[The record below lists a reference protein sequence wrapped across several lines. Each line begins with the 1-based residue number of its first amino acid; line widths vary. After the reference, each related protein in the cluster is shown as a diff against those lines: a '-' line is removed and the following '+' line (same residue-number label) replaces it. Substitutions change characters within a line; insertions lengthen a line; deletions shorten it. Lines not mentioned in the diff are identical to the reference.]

1 MLITFIYLPIN
12 TDFYFYNNVLIFLI
26 SFISNTFSAI
36 SGGGAGLIQL
46 PALILFGLPYYQA
59 LATHKVATVALGFG
73 GSIRN
78 FKYLRNDI
86 YVLWQILFFG
96 TPGVI
101 LGSSIVK
108 LLSEEYLYLIL
119 GLISIIIAIYSF
131 IKPSLGLNSTNNI
144 INSQLKLKFIIPIF
158 FIGILNG
165 SVSSGTGLLVTILLI
180 KTFKIDFIR
189 AVSLTFFTVGIFWNA
204 IGAFLLSRIGYI
216 PTNLLVI
223 LILGSFTGG
232 FFGAHLSNLKGNK
245 LIKNTFTIV
254 CLLVGASL
262 LVKSIVSL
270 IEINLWQMLEQQL

>member
-1 MLITFIYLPIN
+1 MLLNLIYSPIN
-12 TDFYFYNNVLIFLI
+12 TDFYNNVLIFLI

-46 PALILFGLPYYQA
+46 PALIILGFPYYQA
-59 LATHKVATVALGFG
+59 LATHKVATVALGLG

-78 FKYLRNDI
+78 FKYLKNDI

-101 LGSSIVK
+101 LGASIVK
-108 LLSEEYLYLIL
+108 FLSEQYLYLIL
-119 GLISIIIAIYSF
+119 GLFSIILAIYSF
-131 IKPSLGLNSTNNI
+131 YKPGLGLNSTKNI
-144 INSQLKLKFIIPIF
+144 INFQLELKFIIPIF

-180 KTFKIDFIR
+180 KTFKIDFLR

-204 IGAFLLSRIGYI
+204 IGAISLSRIGYI

-232 FFGAHLSNLKGNK
+232 YFGAHLSNLKGNK
-245 LIKNTFTIV
+245 LIKSTFTIV
-254 CLLVGASL
+254 CLLVGVGL
-262 LVKSIVSL
+262 LVKSIGSL
-270 IEINLWQMLEQQL
+270 I

>member
-1 MLITFIYLPIN
+1 MLTTFIYLQKSN
-12 TDFYFYNNVLIFLI
+12 DFYFYNKVLIFLI

-46 PALILFGLPYYQA
+46 PALILSGLPYYQA

-78 FKYLRNDI
+78 YKSLRSDVYI
-86 YVLWQILFFG
+86 LWQILLFG
-96 TPGVI
+96 TPGVV

-108 LLSEEYLYLIL
+108 FLSEQYLYLIL
-119 GLISIIIAIYSF
+119 GIFSIILAIYSF
-131 IKPSLGLNSTNNI
+131 RKPSLGLYSTTNI
-144 INSQLKLKFIIPIF
+144 INSKIELRFIIPIF

-180 KTFKIDFIR
+180 KTFKMDFIR

-204 IGAFLLSRIGYI
+204 IGAFFLSRIGYI

-232 FFGAHLSNLKGNK
+232 YFGAHLSNLKGNK
-245 LIKNTFTIV
+245 LIKNTFTVV
-254 CLLVGASL
+254 CLLVGVSL
-262 LVKSIVSL
+262 LVKSIGYL
-270 IEINLWQMLEQQL
+270 I

>member
-1 MLITFIYLPIN
+1 MLISFIYLANN
-12 TDFYFYNNVLIFLI
+12 TVFYFYHNLLIFLI
-26 SFISNTFSAI
+26 SFFSNTFSAI

-46 PALILFGLPYYQA
+46 PALILFGIPYYQA
-59 LATHKVATVALGFG
+59 LATHKVATVALGLG

-78 FKYLRNDI
+78 FNSLKKDI

-108 LLSEEYLYLIL
+108 FLSEQYLYLLL
-119 GLISIIIAIYSF
+119 GLISIILAMYSF
-131 IKPSLGLNSTNNI
+131 GKPSLGMNSVNNN
-144 INSQLKLKFIIPIF
+144 INSQLRLKFIIPIF
-158 FIGILNG
+158 IIGILNG

-180 KTFKIDFIR
+180 KTFKMDFLR

-204 IGAFLLSRIGYI
+204 IGAYFLSRIGYV

-232 FFGAHLSNLKGNK
+232 YFGAHLSNLKGNK
-245 LIKNTFTIV
+245 LIKNTFTVV
-254 CLLVGASL
+254 CLLVGVAL
-262 LVKSIVSL
+262 LIKSIVFF
-270 IEINLWQMLEQQL
+270 I

>member
-1 MLITFIYLPIN
+1 MLITLIFLPIN
-12 TDFYFYNNVLIFLI
+12 TDVYFYNNVLIFLI

-59 LATHKVATVALGFG
+59 LATHKIATVALGVG

-78 FKYLRNDI
+78 FKNLENDI
-86 YVLWQILFFG
+86 YVLWQILLFG

-101 LGSSIVK
+101 LGASIVK
-108 LLSEEYLYLIL
+108 FLSDQYLYLIL
-119 GLISIIIAIYSF
+119 GLISIILAIYSF
-131 IKPSLGLNSTNNI
+131 HKPDLGLNSTKNI

-180 KTFKIDFIR
+180 KTFKMDFLR

-204 IGAFLLSRIGYI
+204 IGAFSLSRIGYI
-216 PTNLLVI
+216 PTNLLFI

-232 FFGAHLSNLKGNK
+232 YFGAHLSNLKGNK
-245 LIKNTFTIV
+245 LIKSTFTII
-254 CLLVGASL
+254 CLLVGVSL
-262 LVKSIVSL
+262 LLKSIGSL
-270 IEINLWQMLEQQL
+270 I

>member
-1 MLITFIYLPIN
+1 MLITLIYLPIN

-46 PALILFGLPYYQA
+46 PALLLFGLPYYQA
-59 LATHKVATVALGFG
+59 LATHKVATIALGLG
-73 GSIRN
+73 GTIRN
-78 FKYLRNDI
+78 FKYLKNYI

-101 LGSSIVK
+101 LGTFIVK
-108 LLSEEYLYLIL
+108 FSSERYLYLIIGLVSIILAIYNFLKPNL
-119 GLISIIIAIYSF
+119 GLD
-131 IKPSLGLNSTNNI
+131 STNNF
-144 INSQLKLKFIIPIF
+144 INSKFEFRFIIPIF

-180 KTFKIDFIR
+180 KTFKIDFLR

-204 IGAFLLSRIGYI
+204 IGGFFLSRIGNI

-223 LILGSFTGG
+223 LIFGSFTGG
-232 FFGAHLSNLKGNK
+232 YFGAHLSNLKGNK
-245 LIKNTFTIV
+245 LIKNTFTVV
-254 CLLVGASL
+254 CLLAGVSL
-262 LVKSIVSL
+262 LAKSIVSL
-270 IEINLWQMLEQQL
+270 I

>member
-1 MLITFIYLPIN
+1 MLLNLIYSPIN
-12 TDFYFYNNVLIFLI
+12 TDFYSNVLIFLI

-59 LATHKVATVALGFG
+59 LATHKFATVALGLG

-78 FKYLRNDI
+78 FKYLKNDI

-101 LGSSIVK
+101 LGASIVK
-108 LLSEEYLYLIL
+108 FFSEQYLYLIL
-119 GLISIIIAIYSF
+119 GLISINLAIYSF
-131 IKPSLGLNSTNNI
+131 RKPDLGLNSTRHI
-144 INSQLKLKFIIPIF
+144 LNSQLELKFIIPIF

-180 KTFKIDFIR
+180 KTFKIDFLR

-204 IGAFLLSRIGYI
+204 IGAYLLSRIGYLPI
-216 PTNLLVI
+216 NLLVI

-232 FFGAHLSNLKGNK
+232 YFGAHMSNLKGNK

-254 CLLVGASL
+254 CLLVGVSL
-262 LVKSIVSL
+262 LVKSIGSL
-270 IEINLWQMLEQQL
+270 I